1 MRQLTLVK
9 ASLICISILS
19 LSACLPAAT
28 LVTGAVGVGDSMYKS
43 HQIDDMNKRLER
55 MEKTLNMTLKKAK
68 FKPYV
73 PSYVNME
80 LFNKGLYGK

>member
-1 MRQLTLVK
+1 
-9 ASLICISILS
+9 
-19 LSACLPAAT
+19 
-28 LVTGAVGVGDSMYKS
+28 MYKS
-43 HQIDDMNKRLER
+43 HQIDEMNKRLER

>member
-1 MRQLTLVK
+1 MKCIIPIVF
-9 ASLICISILS
+9 SLLGG
-19 LSACLPAAT
+19 CLP
-28 LVTGAVGVGDSMYKS
+28 VTVITGVVGVGDSMYKS
-43 HQIDDMNKRLER
+43 HQIDEMNKRLER
-55 MEKTLNMTLKKAK
+55 IEKTLNMTLKKAK

>member
-1 MRQLTLVK
+1 MILVK

-19 LSACLPAAT
+19 LSACTSIAT
-28 LVTGAVGVGDSMYKS
+28 VLTGTIGVTDSLYKS
-43 HQIDDMNKRLER
+43 YQISEMKTRLDR
-55 MEKTLNMTLKKAK
+55 MEKIVKKK
-68 FKPYV
+68 EDRFKPYV